1 MIDDVMANLMES
13 LNERDRTLETLD
25 LRQFNI
31 STKGTTVD
39 AIIDEVNEA
48 LVPEKHRYKGRFAC
62 RVVGE
67 TPKWYKIILWG
78 ELGHAE
84 LHVVDK
90 VHVTPKAEEEVQ

>member
-1 MIDDVMANLMES
+1 
-13 LNERDRTLETLD
+13 
-25 LRQFNI
+25 
-31 STKGTTVD
+31 
-39 AIIDEVNEA
+39 
-48 LVPEKHRYKGRFAC
+48 
-62 RVVGE
+62 VVGE